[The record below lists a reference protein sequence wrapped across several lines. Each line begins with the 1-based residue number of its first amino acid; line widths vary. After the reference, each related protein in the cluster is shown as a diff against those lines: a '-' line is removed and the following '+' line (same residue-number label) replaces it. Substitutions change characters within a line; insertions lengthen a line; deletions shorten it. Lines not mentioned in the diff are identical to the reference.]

1 MERGAT
7 SARHALARSRAFPGA
22 AFLEREAPLVL
33 AVGVYVALIATLLPQ
48 MIVQDSWLTLAM
60 GREIFQHGLPH
71 TETITVW
78 AHGDHWTD
86 QQWLAQCAF
95 YALDRL
101 GGLRLVM
108 LTHALLLSA
117 AFAGSLAAA
126 RARGASH
133 KSILLVATVGC
144 VLAPWAL
151 QMRAQSFAPLL
162 FVGVLWLLVSDGKA
176 PSRRVLLVL
185 PLLILWANI
194 HGTVLLGALLV
205 ALRGITRLL
214 GSPSGTDTGARGR
227 KLDSVLLL
235 AAPALILVSPYGL
248 SMAGY
253 YRQMLVAPQLRT
265 YVQEWQV
272 SAPSL
277 STAAFYVAAF
287 AATAL
292 VARGARNL
300 TRFEVLA
307 LAILLVSALSAI
319 RSIVWFGLACMII
332 LPVLV
337 DHELPTRPWRL
348 SIPARTLAAVGV
360 AVIIVFA
367 GFAATRPAAW
377 FEKAWPTQGVA
388 AISRELAT
396 PNTRVIADDR
406 HADWLLW
413 QLPQLRGRLAND
425 VRFELYSTKQLKALI
440 AYQARSEANWRAAG
454 AGYAVSVLDAQSV
467 SPSQARAYGRLL
479 YSSAGMI
486 VVRNRSAG
494 SARAR

>member
-1 MERGAT
+1 MERDAT

-22 AFLEREAPLVL
+22 ALLVREAPLVL
-33 AVGVYVALIATLLPQ
+33 AVGVYVAVIATLLPQ
-48 MIVQDSWLTLAM
+48 MIVQDSWLTLVM

-71 TETITVW
+71 TETVTVW
-78 AHGDHWTD
+78 AQGDHWTD

-101 GGLRLVM
+101 GGLKLVM
-108 LTHALLLSA
+108 FSHALLLTA

-126 RARGASH
+126 RAKGASH

-144 VLAPWAL
+144 LLAPWAL

-162 FVGVLWLLVSDGKA
+162 FVALLWLLVSDSKA
-176 PSRRVLLVL
+176 PSRRVLFVL
-185 PLLILWANI
+185 PLLVLWANI
-194 HGTVLLGALLV
+194 HGTVVLGALLV

-214 GSPSGTDTGARGR
+214 GSPRGADIRVRGR

-235 AAPALILVSPYGL
+235 ASPMLVLVSPYGL
-248 SMAGY
+248 SMIGY
-253 YRQMLVAPQLRT
+253 YHQMLVAPQLRT

-277 STAAFYVAAF
+277 STAAFYFAAF

-292 VARGARNL
+292 VARGARHL

-307 LAILLVSALSAI
+307 LVILLVSALSAI

-332 LPVLV
+332 LPVLI

-348 SIPARTLAAVGV
+348 RIPARTLAAVGV
-360 AVIIVFA
+360 AVIAVFA
-367 GFAATRPAAW
+367 GFVATRPAAW
-377 FEKAWPTQGVA
+377 FETAWPTQGVA
-388 AISRELAT
+388 AISRELAK

-413 QLPQLRGRLAND
+413 QLPQMRGRLAND

-440 AYQARSEANWRAAG
+440 AYSARSEGNWRAAG
-454 AGYAVSVLDAQSV
+454 KGYAVTVLDARSV
-467 SPSQARAYGRLL
+467 SPSEARAYGRPL
-479 YSSAGMI
+479 STGSNMI
-486 VVRNRSAG
+486 VVRTSSSG
-494 SARAR
+494 SARTR

>member
-1 MERGAT
+1 MEREAA
-7 SARHALARSRAFPGA
+7 SARHGLARSRAVPGA
-22 AFLEREAPLVL
+22 ALLVREAPLVL
-33 AVGVYVALIATLLPQ
+33 AVGVYVMLVATLLPQ
-48 MIVQDSWLTLAM
+48 MIVQDSWLTLVM

-86 QQWLAQCAF
+86 QQWFAQCAF

-101 GGLRLVM
+101 GGLKLVM
-108 LTHALLLSA
+108 LAHALLLSA
-117 AFAGSLAAA
+117 AFAGTLAAA

-133 KSILLVATVGC
+133 RSILIVATLGC

-162 FVGVLWLLVSDGKA
+162 FVGVLWLLISDSKA
-176 PSRRVLLVL
+176 PSRRVLFVL
-185 PLLILWANI
+185 PLLVLWANI

-205 ALRGITRLL
+205 ALRGVTRLT
-214 GSPSGTDTGARGR
+214 GSPSRTDTGQSAR
-227 KLDSVLLL
+227 KLDSILLL
-235 AAPALILVSPYGL
+235 AAPLLVFASPYGL
-248 SMAGY
+248 SLAGY
-253 YRQMLVAPQLRT
+253 YHQMLVAPQLRT

-272 SAPSL
+272 SKPSL
-277 STAAFYVAAF
+277 LTLAFYIAAF

-292 VARGARNL
+292 VARGARHL

-307 LAILLVSALSAI
+307 LVILLVSALSAI

-337 DHELPTRPWRL
+337 DHELPARSWRIPL
-348 SIPARTLAAVGV
+348 PARTLAAIGV
-360 AVIIVFA
+360 AVIVVFA

-377 FEKAWPTQGVA
+377 FEKAWPAQGVA
-388 AISRELAT
+388 AVSRELAT
-396 PNTRVIADDR
+396 PDTRVIADER

-413 QLPQLRGRLAND
+413 QLPQLRGRLATD
-425 VRFELYSTKQLKALI
+425 IRFELYSSKQLKALI
-440 AYQARSEANWRAAG
+440 AYQARSEGNWRAAG
-454 AGYAVSVLDAQSV
+454 KGYAVTVLNAQSV
-467 SPSQARAYGRLL
+467 TPSQARAYGRVL
-479 YSSAGMI
+479 SAGSDMI
-486 VVRNRSAG
+486 VVRSAPAG